1 MLFFKIISRLLLLLE
16 IILSLFLLIGWT
28 LVYPLLRLRYQETLQ
43 YKHLPSIIL
52 FRWFLWAS
60 NVFDFD
66 CFKK

>member
-1 MLFFKIISRLLLLLE
+1 MLFLKIISRIFLFIEILLSVILLL
-16 IILSLFLLIGWT
+16 GWT
-28 LVYPLLRLRYQETLQ
+28 LLYPLLRLRYQETLQ
-43 YKHLPSIIL
+43 YKHLPTIIL